1 MPNNS
6 PRFKEMTFAAVGS
19 EDVYFQ
25 RPSGRSQSI
34 QFVGSG
40 NFEASIFGTND
51 PNYTAAHFVDVTS
64 ALFGSAT
71 ITGATAN
78 GSYFFTMYDATNS
91 RMGVGI
97 VTASNGTNTVIEAGD
112 AVVLVGSANMSG
124 IDYVN
129 LTASQLAFDFPQ

>member
-71 ITGATAN
+71 ITAFGFYPILAMFSPEAL
-78 GSYFFTMYDATNS
+78 
-91 RMGVGI
+91 RVK
-97 VTASNGTNTVIEAGD
+97 VTSVQAAHTIKAFAGE
-112 AVVLVGSANMSG
+112 
-124 IDYVN
+124 
-129 LTASQLAFDFPQ
+129 